1 MKNKPYAVLTGDVVK
16 SSGVPVKKW
25 LTALK
30 IALNTFGRNLDE
42 WEIFRGDSFQLML
55 DQPQRSLFAAL
66 VIKASLKQ
74 IDENLDARIAIGF
87 GKVNYLADQI
97 SQSNGPAFIR
107 ADMLYE
113 KLGKK
118 AFAVEYSENLS
129 IMVDM
134 AQLAIN
140 NWTSLEAETFLAK
153 LKQPAISQVQLAAVL
168 NTTQSRV
175 SERLKRS
182 GYEEIQQFA
191 AYFESNFRDKN
202 T

>member
-1 MKNKPYAVLTGDVVK
+1 MKNKSYAVLTGDVIK
-16 SSGVPVKKW
+16 SSSVPAKEW

-30 IALNTFGRNLDE
+30 NALNTFGKSPAV
-42 WEIFRGDSFQLML
+42 WEIFRGDSFQLL
-55 DQPQRSLFAAL
+55 LGQPQRSLYAAL

-87 GKVNYLADQI
+87 GEVDYLADQI
-97 SQSNGPAFIR
+97 SQSNGPAFVSTG
-107 ADMLYE
+107 MLFDN
-113 KLGKK
+113 LSKK
-118 AFAVEYSENLS
+118 AFAVEYSDDIS

-134 AQLAIN
+134 AQLVIN

-153 LKQPAISQVQLAAVL
+153 LKQPTINQIQLAAVL

-182 GYEEIQQFA
+182 GYEEIQRCVV
-191 AYFESNFRDKN
+191 YFESNYRNNDS
-202 T
+202 